1 MKFTH
6 SLAIL
11 FFAFVAHA
19 HSATAQTEP
28 QIIQTDSTST
38 KQLKIK
44 KVDRTDLLAEPIGNL
59 PKEQIRPK
67 KEIKDIKKE
76 TKSSPKA
83 KKVVEYKEQARKDS
97 VVHKEKSANIHATFP
112 GGDRAIMK
120 FVRDNMRY
128 PQECKSQR
136 LTGRT
141 EVALTIAPDGKITDM
156 RLHKCSGNAYMDAEA
171 LRVAKNIPQWEPAI
185 NKESGKELEYI
196 VVFVFRPG
204 R

>member
-1 MKFTH
+1 MKFTY

-11 FFAFVAHA
+11 FFAFAA
-19 HSATAQTEP
+19 QPNAATAQ
-28 QIIQTDSTST
+28 QKLLSTRADT
-38 KQLKIK
+38 ANIKQLKIK
-44 KVDRTDLLAEPIGNL
+44 KTDEADLLIAPTDKKL
-59 PKEQIRPK
+59 QKEKPLLK
-67 KEIKDIKKE
+67 KEVKKSTE
-76 TKSSPKA
+76 T

-112 GGDRAIMK
+112 GGDRGIMK
-120 FVRDNMRY
+120 FVRENMRY

-156 RLHKCSGNAYMDAEA
+156 KLHKCSGNAYMDAEA
-171 LRVAKNIPQWEPAI
+171 LRVAKNIPQWEPARE
-185 NKESGKELEYI
+185 KESGKELEYI